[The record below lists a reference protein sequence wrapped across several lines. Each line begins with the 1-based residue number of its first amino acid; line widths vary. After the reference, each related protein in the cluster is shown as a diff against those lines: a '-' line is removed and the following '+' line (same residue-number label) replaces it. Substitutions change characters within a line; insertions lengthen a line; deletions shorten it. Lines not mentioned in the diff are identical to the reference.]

1 MGVPKWYIN
10 TTNGNKIKINIEYLP
25 LSVAKTL
32 KEVEPVTEAE
42 IPEVLKDK
50 SVIQDLNTDPVRVHK
65 KRR

>member
-32 KEVEPVTEAE
+32 KEVEPVTASE
-42 IPEVLKDK
+42 IPEVLKDNN
-50 SVIQDLNTDPVRVHK
+50 VIEDTYTDTVRVHK